1 MDTVR
6 IPAKKHFGQPV
17 VFKVDTLRA
26 TDNWAFLVGQAI
38 QPNGTAI
45 DYTKSEDYTKD
56 PKVTQTAVKA
66 GILYGG
72 VVALLKKEEGNWKM
86 IAVMYDA
93 TTADWLDWEQH
104 FGAPKNLITGPSS
117 PAAIAQTA
125 TNGKS
130 DEQLLRKLI
139 QEDNEGKNVIKRT
152 EDSIFVS
159 GAYPR
164 PMVGHAAQEALG
176 SSKDRSNESRK
187 GEVVRLVISH
197 SGDMAEEF
205 GNFTLSFDQPDKK
218 HISFDGSYLRVW
230 RKIKGEWLED
240 AFFARPNE
248 PEEKTKNKSGP

>member
-1 MDTVR
+1 MPRQFR
-6 IPAKKHFGQPV
+6 IEYEGPIYRLLG
-17 VFKVDTLRA
+17 RA
-26 TDNWAFLVGQAI
+26 TGGKTFSGMKPPI
-38 QPNGTAI
+38 IPNV
-45 DYTKSEDYTKD
+45 KSIVSALTT
-56 PKVTQTAVKA
+56 V
-66 GILYGG
+66 ILIG
-72 VVALLKKEEGNWKM
+72 LC
-86 IAVMYDA
+86 
-93 TTADWLDWEQH
+93 
-104 FGAPKNLITGPSS
+104 S
-117 PAAIAQTA
+117 PDAIAQTG
-125 TNGKS
+125 TT

-187 GEVVRLVISH
+187 GEVVRLVISQ

-230 RKIKGEWLED
+230 RKINGEWLED

-248 PEEKTKNKSGP
+248 SAEKSEPRSGS

>member
-1 MDTVR
+1 MKPLIIPSMKSILSALTTV
-6 IPAKKHFGQPV
+6 ILIG
-17 VFKVDTLRA
+17 L
-26 TDNWAFLVGQAI
+26 
-38 QPNGTAI
+38 GT
-45 DYTKSEDYTKD
+45 
-56 PKVTQTAVKA
+56 
-66 GILYGG
+66 
-72 VVALLKKEEGNWKM
+72 
-86 IAVMYDA
+86 
-93 TTADWLDWEQH
+93 
-104 FGAPKNLITGPSS
+104 
-117 PAAIAQTA
+117 PAAIAQTDRNA
-125 TNGKS
+125 KT

-164 PMVGHAAQEALG
+164 PIIGHGLHEA
-176 SSKDRSNESRK
+176 SPKDRSNESRK
-187 GEVVRLVISH
+187 GEVVRLVVSL

-248 PEEKTKNKSGP
+248 PEEKNKPKSGF